1 MQEQFQNRAEAGRQL
16 AAKLTEFKNR
26 RDVVVLALP
35 RGGVPVGFEV
45 AKALNAP
52 LDVFIV
58 RKLGVPGQEELAFG
72 AIASGGT
79 TVFNEE
85 LVRALRLPPAL
96 LERVVEK
103 EQKELERREKLY
115 RHGKAAP
122 DLGGKIV
129 IIVDDG
135 LATGATMR
143 AAVTAIRTLKPL
155 RIVVAVPVASSDTC
169 RDFETKTDA
178 LCVCVMTPEPFYGV
192 GMWYRDFEQTT
203 DEEVSRFVG
212 TNPESDNESGL
223 KS

>member
-1 MQEQFQNRAEAGRQL
+1 MQKQFQNRAEAGQQL

-26 RDVVVLALP
+26 RDVVILALP

-103 EQKELERREKLY
+103 ERKELERREKLY
-115 RHGKAAP
+115 RPGKGAP
-122 DLGGKIV
+122 DLNGKIV

-135 LATGATMR
+135 LATVATMR
-143 AAVTAIRTLKPL
+143 AAVKAIRTLKPL

-203 DEEVSRFVG
+203 DEEVCRLLGQTTSLTR
-212 TNPESDNESGL
+212 
-223 KS
+223 KAA

>member
-1 MQEQFQNRAEAGRQL
+1 MQKQFQNRAEAGRQL
-16 AAKLTEFKNR
+16 AAKLTEFKDR
-26 RDVVVLALP
+26 RDVVILALP

-79 TVFNEE
+79 TVFNEA
-85 LVRALRLPPAL
+85 LVQALRLPPAL

-122 DLGGKIV
+122 DLSGKIV

-155 RIVVAVPVASSDTC
+155 QIVVAVPVASSDTC
-169 RDFETKTDA
+169 RDFKTKTDA

-203 DEEVSRFVG
+203 DEEVCRLLGQTTSLTRKAV
-212 TNPESDNESGL
+212 
-223 KS
+223 

>member
-1 MQEQFQNRAEAGRQL
+1 MQKQFQNRAEAGRQL
-16 AAKLTEFKNR
+16 ASKLTEYKDR
-26 RDVVVLALP
+26 QDVVILALP
-35 RGGVPVGFEV
+35 RGGVPVGYEV

-79 TVFNEE
+79 TVFNQE

-103 EQKELERREKLY
+103 ERKELERREKLY
-115 RHGKAAP
+115 RPGKVAP
-122 DLGGKIV
+122 NLNGKIV

-155 RIVVAVPVASSDTC
+155 QIVVAVPVASSDIC
-169 RDFETKTDA
+169 RGLKTKTDA

-192 GMWYRDFEQTT
+192 GMWYLDFEQTT
-203 DEEVSRFVG
+203 DQEVSRLLG
-212 TNPESDNESGL
+212 QTESLTRNAA
-223 KS
+223 

>member
-72 AIASGGT
+72 AIASGGA
-79 TVFNEE
+79 TVFNEA
-85 LVRALRLPPAL
+85 LVQALRLPPAL

-103 EQKELERREKLY
+103 ERKELDRREKLY
-115 RHGKAAP
+115 RHGKAVP
-122 DLGGKIV
+122 ELGGKIV

-143 AAVTAIRTLKPL
+143 AAVTSIRTLKPL
-155 RIVVAVPVASSDTC
+155 QIVVAVPVASSDTC
-169 RDFETKTDA
+169 RDLKTKTDA

-192 GMWYRDFEQTT
+192 GMWYRDFGQTT
-203 DEEVSRFVG
+203 DEEVGRLLGQTMSLTSKAV
-212 TNPESDNESGL
+212 
-223 KS
+223 